1 MDSRKKSISS
11 LRLQNFRSYNDFAV
25 ELSSG
30 VNIIIGPNASGKTN
44 LLESVL
50 LVSGVKSYRA
60 SAGDVISFGAEWAR
74 IDCQIDGGSRILKI
88 TNAGDK
94 LSKVYELNTKS
105 KKRLNFE
112 DKLPL
117 VLFEPEHMR
126 LLTGSPELRRTF
138 LDELLTETSP
148 SYSKELNGY
157 KRALMQRNKL
167 LKSNYQDSD
176 QLFVWNIRLSEL
188 AGQIVSARLTAINDI
203 NEQITDIYSQIS
215 DKKTA
220 IKLSYLSKIN
230 LKNYQSD
237 MLRQLEKNTELDF
250 LRGFTG
256 VGPHRE
262 DVAVDIRNQPASV
275 AASRGETRTLVLS
288 LKVIEKQFLE
298 AARGAK
304 PIILL
309 DDVFSELD
317 GSRRK
322 SLTKYLDDY
331 QTIIT
336 TTDADVISKNFA
348 QHTNLIGL

>member
-126 LLTGSPELRRTF
+126 LLTGSPELRRVF
-138 LDELLTETSP
+138 LDDLLAETNSY
-148 SYSKELNGY
+148 YSKDLIAY
-157 KRALMQRNKL
+157 KRALLQRNKL
-167 LKSNYQDSD
+167 LKNNIKDHD
-176 QLFVWNIRLSEL
+176 QLFVWNIRLSEI
-188 AGQIVSARLTAINDI
+188 AGRIINSRLEVIRNINGKI
-203 NEQITDIYSQIS
+203 SDIYSQIAG
-215 DKKTA
+215 KKTD
-220 IKLSYLSKIN
+220 IKLTYLSKVN
-230 LKNYQSD
+230 LANYQSD
-237 MLRQLEKNTELDF
+237 FLKKLEQSTELDY

-256 VGPHRE
+256 FGPHRE
-262 DVAVDIRNQPASV
+262 DMSVAIRSQPAEI

-288 LKVIEKQFLE
+288 LKIIEKQFLE
-298 AARGAK
+298 EERQVK
-304 PIILL
+304 PIVLL

-348 QHTNLIGL
+348 QHTNLISL